1 MMLHLV
7 FSEGHHFVELGQ
19 WARAGEVVPWLA
31 QLSGS
36 GVGRRKDIEDLG
48 DMGFT
53 LAREW
58 LKDVELDGPLR
69 GVGNN
74 HRGLAKKHVVGACHN
89 LGGKGDWRVFN
100 THQIYCGPEDGISLW
115 GNGEIPIAVAAN
127 YLDSRGCDGRS
138 GHDLG
143 HALVYAGMNEEQAFV
158 QPKPNLN
165 SFPLK
170 RLAVA

>member
-1 MMLHLV
+1 
-7 FSEGHHFVELGQ
+7 
-19 WARAGEVVPWLA
+19 
-31 QLSGS
+31 
-36 GVGRRKDIEDLG
+36 
-48 DMGFT
+48 MGFT
-53 LAREW
+53 FAREW

-74 HRGLAKKHVVGACHN
+74 HRSLAKKHVVGASHN
-89 LGGKGDWRVFN
+89 LGGKGNWRVFN
-100 THQIYCGPEDGISLW
+100 THQIHRSLEDGISLW

-143 HALVYAGMNEEQAFV
+143 HALVYARMNEEETLV

-165 SFPLK
+165 SFALK
-170 RLAVA
+170 MLVVA